1 MTGPAPRP
9 IPVPASI
16 FVSTLTLLVPVT
28 GARAGGPSVSREFG
42 RDVIDRRDE
51 APICMPPTCRLYI
64 DAARPPAAA
73 SCVADRV
80 KMGSAASVADC
91 DEMGTNFNVAELDSS
106 RSFTIR
112 P

>member
-1 MTGPAPRP
+1 MWHQWRLLAEVNDRARARP

-64 DAARPPAAA
+64 DAARPPAGRGVLRRRPRQDGV
-73 SCVADRV
+73 S
-80 KMGSAASVADC
+80 SV
-91 DEMGTNFNVAELDSS
+91 GRGL
-106 RSFTIR
+106 
-112 P
+112 